1 MMLETWRSM
10 LPFILDDRLAK
21 DTIHL
26 LELPL
31 CRFLL
36 MNDRRY
42 PWLILVPRYNGLSE
56 IHDLRDKDQSA
67 LISEITVATRAV
79 EKLFQP
85 EKINVAALGNMV
97 SQLHIHVIARFK
109 EDEAWPNPVWGIG
122 KGESYSRGEA
132 TSLVN
137 QLLTSLS
144 A

>member
-1 MMLETWRSM
+1 M
-10 LPFILDDRLAK
+10 LPFILDDRLVK

-42 PWLILVPRYNGLSE
+42 PWLILVPRFGDLSE
-56 IHDLRDKDQSA
+56 IHDLSDKDQST
-67 LISEITVATRAV
+67 LISEISTATRAL

-85 EKINVAALGNMV
+85 KKINVAALGNMV
-97 SQLHIHVIARFK
+97 SQLHIHVIARFE

-122 KGESYSRGEA
+122 KSESYSRNEA
-132 TSLVN
+132 KRLVN
-137 QLLTSLS
+137 QLTTTL
-144 A
+144 

>member
-1 MMLETWRSM
+1 M
-10 LPFILDDRLAK
+10 LPFILNNSLAK

-42 PWLILVPRYNGLSE
+42 PWLILVPRYNDLSE
-56 IHDLRDKDQSA
+56 IHDLRDKDQST
-67 LISEITVATRAV
+67 LISEVTAATRAL

-85 EKINVAALGNMV
+85 EKINVAALGNLV
-97 SQLHIHVIARFK
+97 SQLHIHVIARFE

-122 KGESYSRGEA
+122 KNVIYPKNEVKP
-132 TSLVN
+132 LVN
-137 QLLTSLS
+137 QLTTALL

>member
-1 MMLETWRSM
+1 M
-10 LPFILDDRLAK
+10 PFILDDSLAK

-42 PWLILVPRYNGLSE
+42 PWLILVPRYNDLSE
-56 IHDLRDKDQSA
+56 IHDLRDKDQST
-67 LISEITVATRAV
+67 LISEVTAATRAL

-85 EKINVAALGNMV
+85 EKINVAALGNLV
-97 SQLHIHVIARFK
+97 SQLHIHVIARF
-109 EDEAWPNPVWGIG
+109 EENEAWPNPVWGIG
-122 KGESYSRGEA
+122 KNVIYPKNEIKP
-132 TSLVN
+132 LVN
-137 QLLTSLS
+137 QLTTALL

>member
-1 MMLETWRSM
+1 M
-10 LPFILDDRLAK
+10 PFILDDRLAK

-26 LELPL
+26 RELPL

-56 IHDLRDKDQSA
+56 IHDLRDKDQST
-67 LISEITVATRAV
+67 LISEVTAATRAL
-79 EKLFQP
+79 EKLFQT
-85 EKINVAALGNMV
+85 KNINVAALGNMV
-97 SQLHIHVIARFK
+97 SQLHDHVIARFE

-122 KGESYSRGEA
+122 KSVIYSKNEQNH
-132 TSLVN
+132 LVS
-137 QLLTSLS
+137 QLTTTLL

>member
-1 MMLETWRSM
+1 M
-10 LPFILDDRLAK
+10 LPFILNNSLAK

-42 PWLILVPRYNGLSE
+42 PWLILVPRYNDLSE
-56 IHDLRDKDQSA
+56 IHDLRDKDQST
-67 LISEITVATRAV
+67 LISEVTAATRAL

-85 EKINVAALGNMV
+85 EKINVAALGNLV
-97 SQLHIHVIARFK
+97 SQLHIHVIARFE
-109 EDEAWPNPVWGIG
+109 EDEVWPNPVWGIG
-122 KGESYSRGEA
+122 KNVIYPRNEVKP
-132 TSLVN
+132 LVN
-137 QLLTSLS
+137 QLTTALL

>member
-1 MMLETWRSM
+1 M

-42 PWLILVPRYNGLSE
+42 PWLILVPRYIDLSE
-56 IHDLRDKDQSA
+56 IHDLRDKDQST
-67 LISEITVATRAV
+67 LISEVTAATRAL

-85 EKINVAALGNMV
+85 EKINVSALGNLV
-97 SQLHIHVIARFK
+97 SQLHIHVIARFE

-122 KGESYSRGEA
+122 KNVIYPKNEVKP
-132 TSLVN
+132 LVN
-137 QLLTSLS
+137 QLTTALL

>member
-1 MMLETWRSM
+1 MV
-10 LPFILDDRLAK
+10 PFILNDSLAK

-42 PWLILVPRYNGLSE
+42 PWLILVPRHKGLSE
-56 IHDLRDKDQSA
+56 IHDLRDKDQST
-67 LISEITVATRAV
+67 LISEVTVATRAL

-85 EKINVAALGNMV
+85 EKINVAALGNLV
-97 SQLHIHVIARFK
+97 SQLHIHVIARF
-109 EDEAWPNPVWGIG
+109 EENEAWPNPVWGIG
-122 KGESYSRGEA
+122 KNVIYPKNEIKP
-132 TSLVN
+132 LVN
-137 QLLTSLS
+137 QLTTALL

>member
-1 MMLETWRSM
+1 M
-10 LPFILDDRLAK
+10 LPFILDHRLAK

-56 IHDLRDKDQSA
+56 IHDLRDKDQST
-67 LISEITVATRAV
+67 LISEVTVATRAV
-79 EKLFQP
+79 KKLFQP

-109 EDEAWPNPVWGIG
+109 KDEAWPSPVWGIG
-122 KGESYSRGEA
+122 KSESYSRNEA
-132 TSLVN
+132 KRVVK
-137 QLLTSLS
+137 QLTATLS

>member
-1 MMLETWRSM
+1 MV
-10 LPFILDDRLAK
+10 PFILNDSLAR

-56 IHDLRDKDQSA
+56 IHDLRDKDQST
-67 LISEITVATRAV
+67 LISEVTAATRAL

-85 EKINVAALGNMV
+85 EKINVAALGNLV
-97 SQLHIHVIARFK
+97 SQLHIHVIARFE

-122 KGESYSRGEA
+122 KNVIYPKNEVKP
-132 TSLVN
+132 LVN
-137 QLLTSLS
+137 QLTTALL

>member
-1 MMLETWRSM
+1 M
-10 LPFILDDRLAK
+10 LPFILDNRLAK

-56 IHDLRDKDQSA
+56 IHDLTDKDQSL
-67 LISEITVATRAV
+67 LISEVTAATRAL
-79 EKLFQP
+79 ENLFQP
-85 EKINVAALGNMV
+85 KKINVAALGNMV
-97 SQLHIHVIARFK
+97 SQLHIHVIARF
-109 EDEAWPNPVWGIG
+109 EQDEAWPNPVWGIG
-122 KGESYSRGEA
+122 KSEGYSRNEEQH
-132 TSLVN
+132 LVN
-137 QLLTSLS
+137 QLTATLS

>member
-1 MMLETWRSM
+1 M
-10 LPFILDDRLAK
+10 PFILDDRLAK

-42 PWLILVPRYNGLSE
+42 PWLILVPRYIDLSE
-56 IHDLRDKDQSA
+56 IHDLRDKDQST
-67 LISEITVATRAV
+67 LISEVTAATRAL

-85 EKINVAALGNMV
+85 EKINVAALGNLV
-97 SQLHIHVIARFK
+97 SQLHIHVIARFE

-122 KGESYSRGEA
+122 KNVIYPKNEVKP
-132 TSLVN
+132 LVN
-137 QLLTSLS
+137 QLTTALL

>member
-1 MMLETWRSM
+1 M
-10 LPFILDDRLAK
+10 PFIVDDNLAK

-56 IHDLRDKDQSA
+56 IHDLRDKDQST
-67 LISEITVATRAV
+67 LIFEVTAATRAL

-85 EKINVAALGNMV
+85 EKINVAALGNLV
-97 SQLHIHVIARFK
+97 SQLHIHVIARFE
-109 EDEAWPNPVWGIG
+109 EDEAWPNLVWGIG
-122 KGESYSRGEA
+122 KSKNYSRNEGKR
-132 TSLVN
+132 LVN
-137 QLLTSLS
+137 QLTTILS

>member
-1 MMLETWRSM
+1 M
-10 LPFILDDRLAK
+10 PFILDDRLVK

-42 PWLILVPRYNGLSE
+42 PWLILVPRYSGLSE
-56 IHDLRDKDQSA
+56 IHDLSDKDQST
-67 LISEITVATRAV
+67 LISEVTSATRAL

-85 EKINVAALGNMV
+85 KKINVASLGNMV
-97 SQLHIHVIARFK
+97 SQLHIHVIARLE

-122 KGESYSRGEA
+122 KSIIYSKNEA
-132 TSLVN
+132 KGLVN
-137 QLLTSLS
+137 QLTTTLL

>member
-1 MMLETWRSM
+1 M
-10 LPFILDDRLAK
+10 PFILDDRLAK

-56 IHDLRDKDQSA
+56 IHDLRDKDQST
-67 LISEITVATRAV
+67 LISEVTAVTRAL

-85 EKINVAALGNMV
+85 KKLMSLRLEIWFRSSIFMSLPG
-97 SQLHIHVIARFK
+97 
-109 EDEAWPNPVWGIG
+109 
-122 KGESYSRGEA
+122 SRRMKHGPIQSGVLA
-132 TSLVN
+132 KT
-137 QLLTSLS
+137 
-144 A
+144 

>member
-1 MMLETWRSM
+1 M

-42 PWLILVPRYNGLSE
+42 PWLILVPRHNGLSE
-56 IHDLRDKDQSA
+56 IHDLRDKDQST
-67 LISEITVATRAV
+67 LISEVTAATRAL
-79 EKLFQP
+79 EKLFP
-85 EKINVAALGNMV
+85 PKKNNVAALGNIV
-97 SQLHIHVIARFK
+97 LQLHIHVIARFE
-109 EDEAWPNPVWGIG
+109 EDEARPNPGWGIG
-122 KGESYSRGEA
+122 KNVIYSKNDEKR
-132 TSLVN
+132 LVN
-137 QLLTSLS
+137 QLTTTLL

>member
-1 MMLETWRSM
+1 M

-42 PWLILVPRYNGLSE
+42 PWLILVPRHNSLSE
-56 IHDLRDKDQSA
+56 IHDLPDKDQST
-67 LISEITVATRAV
+67 LISEVTSATRAL

-85 EKINVAALGNMV
+85 KKINVASLGNMV
-97 SQLHIHVIARFK
+97 SQLHIHVIARLE

-122 KGESYSRGEA
+122 KSESYSRNEA
-132 TSLVN
+132 KRLVD
-137 QLLTSLS
+137 QLTTSLS

>member
-1 MMLETWRSM
+1 M
-10 LPFILDDRLAK
+10 LPFILNDSLAK

-42 PWLILVPRYNGLSE
+42 PWLILVPRYIDLSE
-56 IHDLRDKDQSA
+56 IHDLRDKDQST
-67 LISEITVATRAV
+67 LISEVTAATRAL

-85 EKINVAALGNMV
+85 EKINVAALGNIV
-97 SQLHIHVIARFK
+97 SQLHIHVIARFE

-122 KGESYSRGEA
+122 KNVIYPKNEVKP
-132 TSLVN
+132 LVN
-137 QLLTSLS
+137 QLTTALL

>member
-1 MMLETWRSM
+1 M
-10 LPFILDDRLAK
+10 PFILDDRLAK

-36 MNDRRY
+36 MNDKRY
-42 PWLILVPRYNGLSE
+42 PWLILVPRYNDLSE
-56 IHDLRDKDQSA
+56 IHDLRDKDQST
-67 LISEITVATRAV
+67 LISEVTAATRAL

-85 EKINVAALGNMV
+85 EKINVAALGNLV
-97 SQLHIHVIARFK
+97 SQLHIHVIARFE

-122 KGESYSRGEA
+122 RNVIYPKNEVKP
-132 TSLVN
+132 LVN
-137 QLLTSLS
+137 QLTTALL

>member
-1 MMLETWRSM
+1 M
-10 LPFILDDRLAK
+10 PFILDDRLAK

-42 PWLILVPRYNGLSE
+42 PWLILVPRYNDLSE
-56 IHDLRDKDQSA
+56 IHDLHDKDQST
-67 LISEITVATRAV
+67 LISEVTAATRAL

-85 EKINVAALGNMV
+85 EKINVAALGNLV
-97 SQLHIHVIARFK
+97 SQLHIHVIARFE

-122 KGESYSRGEA
+122 KNVIYPKNEVKP
-132 TSLVN
+132 LVN
-137 QLLTSLS
+137 QLTTALL

>member
-1 MMLETWRSM
+1 M
-10 LPFILDDRLAK
+10 PFTLDDRLVK

-36 MNDRRY
+36 MNDRRF
-42 PWLILVPRYNGLSE
+42 PWLILVPRYNDLSE
-56 IHDLRDKDQSA
+56 IHDLGNKDQTTP
-67 LISEITVATRAV
+67 ISEVTVATRAL

-97 SQLHIHVIARFK
+97 SQLHVHVIARFE

-122 KGESYSRGEA
+122 KSESYSRNQRKR
-132 TSLVN
+132 LVN
-137 QLLTSLS
+137 QLTTTLS
-144 A
+144 V

>member
-1 MMLETWRSM
+1 M

-26 LELPL
+26 LEFPL

-42 PWLILVPRYNGLSE
+42 PWLILVPRYNDLSE
-56 IHDLRDKDQSA
+56 IHDLRDKDQST
-67 LISEITVATRAV
+67 LISEVTATTRAL

-85 EKINVAALGNMV
+85 EKINVAALGNLV
-97 SQLHIHVIARFK
+97 SQLHIHVIARFE

-122 KGESYSRGEA
+122 KNVIYPKNEVKP
-132 TSLVN
+132 LVN
-137 QLLTSLS
+137 QLTTALL

>member
-1 MMLETWRSM
+1 M

-21 DTIHL
+21 DTIRL

-56 IHDLRDKDQSA
+56 IHDLRDKDQST
-67 LISEITVATRAV
+67 LISEITAATRAL

-85 EKINVAALGNMV
+85 EKINVAALGNLV
-97 SQLHIHVIARFK
+97 SQLHIHVIARFE

-122 KGESYSRGEA
+122 KTESYSRNEGKR
-132 TSLVN
+132 LVKR
-137 QLLTSLS
+137 LTTTLS

>member
-1 MMLETWRSM
+1 M

-56 IHDLRDKDQSA
+56 IHDLRDKDQST
-67 LISEITVATRAV
+67 LISEVTAATRAL

-97 SQLHIHVIARFK
+97 SQLHIQVIARFE
-109 EDEAWPNPVWGIG
+109 EDEAWSNPVWGIG
-122 KGESYSRGEA
+122 KSESYSRNERKR
-132 TSLVN
+132 LVN
-137 QLLTSLS
+137 QLTTTLS
-144 A
+144 V

>member
-1 MMLETWRSM
+1 M
-10 LPFILDDRLAK
+10 PFILDDRLAK

-42 PWLILVPRYNGLSE
+42 PWLILVPRYNDLSE
-56 IHDLRDKDQSA
+56 IHDLRDKDQST
-67 LISEITVATRAV
+67 LISGVTAATRAL

-85 EKINVAALGNMV
+85 EKINVAALGNLV
-97 SQLHIHVIARFK
+97 SQLHIHVIARFE

-122 KGESYSRGEA
+122 KNVIYPKNEVKP
-132 TSLVN
+132 LVN
-137 QLLTSLS
+137 QLTTALL